1 MCLFYTRPVV
11 LTVWI
16 STAVPMSIGWAAL
29 EPDAMWKSR
38 KAKRRQAS
46 MRDDLIHRRQAI
58 DAIKRKGERR
68 DRNALNYQGNQ
79 ANQPARTGW
88 AGGSGRSTAWL
99 VVDA

>member
-1 MCLFYTRPVV
+1 
-11 LTVWI
+11 
-16 STAVPMSIGWAAL
+16 
-29 EPDAMWKSR
+29 
-38 KAKRRQAS
+38 

-58 DAIKRKGERR
+58 DAINRKGERR